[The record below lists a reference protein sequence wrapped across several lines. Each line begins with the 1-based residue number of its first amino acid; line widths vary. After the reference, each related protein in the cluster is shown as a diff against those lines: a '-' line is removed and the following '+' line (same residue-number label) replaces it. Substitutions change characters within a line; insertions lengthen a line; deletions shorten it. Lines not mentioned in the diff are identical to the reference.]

1 MPTGTF
7 SSDNSCTAFF
17 QEHQIS
23 RKLRAAMFQNH
34 TNQSKNYLKNQK
46 KNPLTII
53 KMRLE
58 SEGEDMDFSGL
69 EFNNLM
75 VMGYLQGIK

>member
-1 MPTGTF
+1 
-7 SSDNSCTAFF
+7 
-17 QEHQIS
+17 
-23 RKLRAAMFQNH
+23 
-34 TNQSKNYLKNQK
+34 
-46 KNPLTII
+46 
-53 KMRLE
+53 MRLE